1 MRLLVQPFDALFAFA
16 TPYAKY
22 ACSKKVTMIPN
33 EYSCFFQ
40 FATPPQREGQFT
52 YPKSNIVMKNDALVL
67 TFVREAFSRDREINE
82 NLDITLGVS
91 SLKNMR
97 S

>member
-1 MRLLVQPFDALFAFA
+1 
-16 TPYAKY
+16 
-22 ACSKKVTMIPN
+22 MIPN
-33 EYSCFFQ
+33 EYSCFFH

-52 YPKSNIVMKNDALVL
+52 YPKSNIVMKNDALVQ
-67 TFVREAFSRDREINE
+67 TFVREAFSRDWGINE
-82 NLDITLGVS
+82 NLNIMLGVS

>member
-1 MRLLVQPFDALFAFA
+1 
-16 TPYAKY
+16 
-22 ACSKKVTMIPN
+22 
-33 EYSCFFQ
+33 
-40 FATPPQREGQFT
+40 
-52 YPKSNIVMKNDALVL
+52 MKNDALVL

>member
-1 MRLLVQPFDALFAFA
+1 
-16 TPYAKY
+16 
-22 ACSKKVTMIPN
+22 MIPN

-82 NLDITLGVS
+82 NLDIMLGVS
-91 SLKNMR
+91 SLKNTR